1 MKINAIRLKE
11 VGRFSAPVAL
21 EGLSGGLDVLAGP
34 NEFGKS
40 TIVRALRMA
49 LLEQHRSKHR
59 KLEAFRPYAGGAP
72 LIEVDFE
79 AGGSR
84 WRIRKQFLSS
94 PSAELRDLQ
103 SGSVAR
109 GPDAEARLAELLGGP
124 EHFALLYA
132 EQGLPFAPSSPLE
145 TGGATLLSAI
155 ESEIENV
162 ADGSA
167 TRALTERVRDEL
179 ARLLTAHSTPRPA
192 GVYKEALEKRDALV
206 GELEV
211 ARQRLV
217 VAQERLDAL
226 EQVRAEL
233 ATLSASD
240 VAQARERLAK
250 ETLEA
255 FDGARAAHDRLRTA
269 LEAVATHEKS
279 HAAQQALLAGLQ
291 TRIKELEACER
302 AVSEVSDAIGEAEAV
317 ATVSAERL
325 TACREARDGLRRDVA
340 AREASHKARE
350 AAERLRHLAERLQSA
365 RAAHAACVAAQ
376 AVIDEN
382 RADPAA
388 VEMAERTAASIER
401 LEARLSTAA
410 PRVSI
415 ALLASGIGK
424 VTSDGQPLADGA
436 TLNPT
441 QPLTIDIEGIGS
453 ITVAPGH
460 SQDVA
465 RDEAALADERRKFA
479 RLLGDM
485 GVASLDEARSLLAT
499 RHDAERALHAA
510 RAELRAV
517 APEGV
522 DRLERTHDD
531 WAAEASRLAEKAG
544 VGADLA
550 HEPFDES
557 GAEELTRALD
567 AAEDR
572 LAAAEKA
579 EKQASSA
586 LSVLRERLAGASDRA
601 AKLTEALGAPDTR
614 EIARNEY
621 VAAVGVAQTALNAAV
636 REATAWREKAPDEAR
651 LAELQRAAH
660 AAAAACEEAN
670 RRIAKLRE
678 DAAGLESAL
687 GVDRADDVAARVC
700 ELSDRHVAA
709 DARCRD
715 LAEEAAALQLL
726 ARELESA
733 ARRTRDRFTRPVLA
747 RLDPY
752 LQRVLPEA
760 RVMLGEDLAP
770 QTLQRGTASEDLVR
784 LSDGTQEQLGLL
796 VRLAFARLLA
806 DAGTP
811 APVILDD
818 PLVYASDE
826 RIGRVFD
833 ALRAAAQHHQILV
846 LTCRERAFADLGGK
860 RVTLSAWEDARA
872 AA

>member
-1 MKINAIRLKE
+1 
-11 VGRFSAPVAL
+11 F
-21 EGLSGGLDVLAGP
+21 
-34 NEFGKS
+34 
-40 TIVRALRMA
+40 
-49 LLEQHRSKHR
+49 EQHRSKQR

-79 AGGSR
+79 TGGSR

-132 EQGLPFAPSSPLE
+132 EQGQPFAAPSPVE
-145 TGGATLLSAI
+145 TGGTTLMSAI

-162 ADGSA
+162 ADGSV
-167 TRALTERVRDEL
+167 TRALTERVRAEL
-179 ARLLTAHSTPRPA
+179 ATLLTAHSAPRPA
-192 GVYKEALEKRDALV
+192 GFYKEAIEKRDALARD
-206 GELEV
+206 LEA
-211 ARQRLV
+211 ARQRFA

-226 EQVRAEL
+226 ERVRAEL
-233 ATLSASD
+233 ATLSAPEA
-240 VAQARERLAK
+240 VQGREHLAK
-250 ETLEA
+250 ETHEA
-255 FDGARAAHDRLRTA
+255 FDEARAAHDRLRTA

-279 HAAQQALLAGLQ
+279 RAAQKALLDGLE
-291 TRIKELEACER
+291 TRIKELETCER
-302 AVSEVSDAIGEAEAV
+302 AVSEVAEAIGEAEAE
-317 ATVSAERL
+317 AKASAERL
-325 TACREARDGLRRDVA
+325 AASREERDGLRRAVA
-340 AREASHKARE
+340 ALEAARKAHE
-350 AAERLRHLAERLQSA
+350 AAERLRQLAERLRSA
-365 RAAHAACVAAQ
+365 RAAHAVCVAAQ
-376 AVIDEN
+376 ALIDEN
-382 RADPAA
+382 RADPGA
-388 VEMAERTAASIER
+388 VELAERTAASIER

-415 ALLASGIGK
+415 ALLASGNGK
-424 VTSDGQPLADGA
+424 VTSDGQALADGA

-441 QPLTIDIEGIGS
+441 QPLTLDIEGIGS

-465 RDEAALADERRKFA
+465 RDEAALAEERGKLA
-479 RLLGDM
+479 LLLGDM
-485 GVASLDEARSLLAT
+485 GVASLDDAKSLLAA
-499 RHDAERALHAA
+499 RRDAERELQAA
-510 RAELRAV
+510 RAELKAT
-517 APEGV
+517 APEGI

-544 VGADLA
+544 IGTDGVHA
-550 HEPFDES
+550 PSDES
-557 GAEELTRALD
+557 AEDLLHALD

-572 LAAAEKA
+572 LATAEKA
-579 EKQASSA
+579 EKQASSV
-586 LSVLRERLAGASDRA
+586 LSVLRERLTGASDRA
-601 AKLTEALGAPDTR
+601 AKLTEALGPPAAR
-614 EIARNEY
+614 EIARNEHTTSL
-621 VAAVGVAQTALNAAV
+621 AAAQTALNAAV

-687 GVDRADDVAARVC
+687 RVDCADDVAARVS
-700 ELSDRHVAA
+700 ELSDRHAAA

-726 ARELESA
+726 ARELDGA
-733 ARRTRDRFTRPVLA
+733 AQRTRDRFTRPVIA

-752 LQRVLPEA
+752 LQLVLPEA
-760 RVMLGEDLAP
+760 QVLLGENLAP

-784 LSDGTQEQLGLL
+784 LSDGTQEQLALL

-811 APVILDD
+811 APVMLDD

-826 RIGRVFD
+826 RIGCVFE
-833 ALRAAAQHHQILV
+833 ALRSAAQYHQVLV
-846 LTCRERAFADLGGK
+846 LTCRERAFADLGGN

>member
-49 LLEQHRSKHR
+49 LFEQHRSKHR

-103 SGSVAR
+103 SGSVTR

-132 EQGLPFAPSSPLE
+132 EQGVPFVASRPLE
-145 TGGATLLSAI
+145 TGGTTLLSAI

-162 ADGSA
+162 ADGGVI
-167 TRALTERVRDEL
+167 RALAERVQGDL
-179 ARLLTAHSTPRPA
+179 ATLFTAHATPRP
-192 GVYKEALEKRDALV
+192 GGFYKEALEERDGLAR
-206 GELEV
+206 ELEG
-211 ARQRLV
+211 ARQRLAV
-217 VAQERLDAL
+217 VQERLDAL
-226 EQVRAEL
+226 EQARAEL
-233 ATLSASD
+233 ATLSAPEL
-240 VAQARERLAK
+240 AHARERLAK
-250 ETLEA
+250 ETLEELNE
-255 FDGARAAHDRLRTA
+255 ARAAHDRLRAA
-269 LEAVATHEKS
+269 LEAAATHEKS
-279 HAAQQALLAGLQ
+279 HAAQKALLSALE
-291 TRIKELEACER
+291 TRIAELEACEGV
-302 AVSEVSDAIGEAEAV
+302 VSEVTEAMGEAEAD
-317 ATVSAERL
+317 ARASAEHL
-325 TACREARDGLRRDVA
+325 AACRQERDGLRREVA
-340 AREASHKARE
+340 AREAVHKARE

-365 RAAHAACVAAQ
+365 RAAHTVCAGAQ
-376 AVIDEN
+376 ARIDEN

-388 VEMAERTAASIER
+388 VEMAERTAAGIER

-410 PRVSI
+410 PQVSI

-424 VTSDGQPLADGA
+424 VTSGGQVLADGT
-436 TLNPT
+436 TLSPT
-441 QPLTIDIEGIGS
+441 QPLTIDIEGIGA

-465 RDEAALADERRKFA
+465 RDEAALTDERRKLA
-479 RLLGDM
+479 RLLDDM
-485 GVASLDEARSLLAT
+485 RVASLDDARSLLAA
-499 RHDAERALHAA
+499 RRDAERELRAA
-510 RAELRAV
+510 RAELKAI

-544 VGADLA
+544 IGTDGMR
-550 HEPFDES
+550 ECPEE
-557 GAEELTRALD
+557 GAEELMHALD

-579 EKQASSA
+579 EKQAGSH

-601 AKLTEALGAPDTR
+601 LKLTEVLGTPAARQIAL
-614 EIARNEY
+614 NEY
-621 VAAVGVAQTALNAAV
+621 RASLEAAQTALNAAV

-651 LAELQRAAH
+651 LANLRRAADV
-660 AAAAACEEAN
+660 AAKACEDAN
-670 RRIAKLRE
+670 RRIGRLRE
-678 DAAGLESAL
+678 DVAGLESAL
-687 GVDRADDVAARVC
+687 RVDRTDDVATRVA
-700 ELSDRHVAA
+700 ELRDRHEAA
-709 DARCRD
+709 EARCRD

-726 ARELESA
+726 ARELRGA
-733 ARRTRDRFTRPVLA
+733 ARQTRDRFTRPVIA

-760 RVMLGEDLAP
+760 QVILGEDLAP
-770 QTLQRGTASEDLVR
+770 QALQRGSASEDLVR
-784 LSDGTQEQLGLL
+784 LSDGTQEQLSLL
-796 VRLAFARLLA
+796 VRLAFARLFA

-811 APVILDD
+811 APVMLDD

-826 RIGRVFD
+826 RIGCVFD
-833 ALRAAAQHHQILV
+833 ALRAAAQHHQVLV

-860 RVTLSAWEDARA
+860 RVTLSTWEDARA

>member
-49 LLEQHRSKHR
+49 LFEQHRSKHR

-79 AGGSR
+79 TGGSR

-103 SGSVAR
+103 SGHVAR

-124 EHFALLYA
+124 GHFALLYA
-132 EQGLPFAPSSPLE
+132 EQGLPFTASSPLE
-145 TGGATLLSAI
+145 TGGTTLMSAI

-162 ADGSA
+162 ADGSV
-167 TRALTERVRDEL
+167 TRTLTERVRAEL
-179 ARLLTAHSTPRPA
+179 ATLLTAHSAPRPA
-192 GVYKEALEKRDALV
+192 GIYKEAIEKRDAL
-206 GELEV
+206 
-211 ARQRLV
+211 ARDLDAACKRLA

-226 EQVRAEL
+226 EGVRAEL
-233 ATLSASD
+233 ARLSAPET
-240 VAQARERLAK
+240 AEARERLAK
-250 ETLEA
+250 ETHDA
-255 FDGARAAHDRLRTA
+255 FNEGRAAHDRLRTA

-279 HAAQQALLAGLQ
+279 HAAQKALLAGLE
-291 TRIKELEACER
+291 TRIAELEMCER
-302 AVSEVSDAIGEAEAV
+302 AVSEVAEAIGEAEAD
-317 ATVSAERL
+317 AKTSAERL
-325 TACREARDGLRRDVA
+325 AASREERDSLRRAGAALEA
-340 AREASHKARE
+340 ARKARE

-365 RAAHAACVAAQ
+365 RAAHTACVAALAQ
-376 AVIDEN
+376 LDEN

-415 ALLASGIGK
+415 ALLPAGIGRI
-424 VTSDGQPLADGA
+424 TSDGRALADGV

-441 QPLTIDIEGIGS
+441 RPLTLDIEGIGS

-460 SQDVA
+460 SQDVE
-465 RDEAALADERRKFA
+465 RDEAALADEHSKLA
-479 RLLGDM
+479 RLLRDM
-485 GVASLDEARSLLAT
+485 GVASLDDAKSLLAV
-499 RHDAERALHAA
+499 RREAERELQAA
-510 RAELRAV
+510 RIQLKAV

-531 WAAEASRLAEKAG
+531 WAAEASRLAERAAI
-544 VGADLA
+544 GADGA
-550 HEPFDES
+550 HEPSEES
-557 GAEELTRALD
+557 AEDLVHALH

-579 EKQASSA
+579 EKRASSA

-601 AKLTEALGAPDTR
+601 AKLTETLGPPAAR

-621 VAAVGVAQTALNAAV
+621 VTSLEAAQTALNAAV

-651 LAELQRAAH
+651 LVELQRAAQ
-660 AAAAACEEAN
+660 AAATVCEDAN
-670 RRIAKLRE
+670 RRIARLRE

-687 GVDRADDVAARVC
+687 RVDRADDVAARVA
-700 ELSDRHVAA
+700 ELSDKHAA
-709 DARCRD
+709 VDARCRD
-715 LAEEAAALQLL
+715 LEEEAAALQLL
-726 ARELESA
+726 ARELDGA
-733 ARRTRDRFTRPVLA
+733 AQRTRDRFTRPVIA
-747 RLDPY
+747 RLEPY
-752 LQRVLPEA
+752 LQLVMPDA
-760 RVMLGEDLAP
+760 QVMLGEDLAP
-770 QTLQRGTASEDLVR
+770 QALRRGTASEDLVR
-784 LSDGTQEQLGLL
+784 LSDGTQEQLALL
-796 VRLAFARLLA
+796 VRL
-806 DAGTP
+806 
-811 APVILDD
+811 
-818 PLVYASDE
+818 
-826 RIGRVFD
+826 
-833 ALRAAAQHHQILV
+833 
-846 LTCRERAFADLGGK
+846 
-860 RVTLSAWEDARA
+860 
-872 AA
+872 